1 MPPVTKLLDEKI
13 TLKGGFILQL
23 RLWLVPSPVRAS
35 RHSLKYSLFFGR
47 PGERIVA
54 YDNEAG
60 KGDHRHYGGREE
72 PYPFDGDPDKLI
84 ADFRADVERWRKNYE
99 REG

>member
-1 MPPVTKLLDEKI
+1 MPSATKLLDEKI
-13 TLKGGFILQL
+13 TLKEGFIVQL
-23 RLWLVPSPVRAS
+23 RLWLVPSPVRGS

-60 KGDHRHYGGREE
+60 KGDHRHYGDREE
-72 PYPFDGDPDKLI
+72 TYEFDGDPDKLI
-84 ADFRADVERWRKNYE
+84 ADFRADVERWRKDHE